1 MRSFVKSKIEGVV
14 APCQEVRVDEQ
25 IDHVTEKRTNKLDSY
40 ITFMYKD
47 EMAQRR
53 WDLLK
58 YIQSYDASFPYKA
71 SLTRQ
76 GQEPLG
82 VKPCCL
88 LPQCDLRDGKCTA
101 HDKALVQWR
110 TDRKTHRS
118 EDQPL
123 PPWKAQ
129 RVNREAEALS
139 YRMRA
144 EGERLCKNYC
154 KRWKKGSCN
163 KKEADCIDKHE
174 GRPNCRSSRDS
185 GWVCELDPCPYAAHT
200 EKAAE

>member
-1 MRSFVKSKIEGVV
+1 M
-14 APCQEVRVDEQ
+14 
-25 IDHVTEKRTNKLDSY
+25 
-40 ITFMYKD
+40 
-47 EMAQRR
+47 
-53 WDLLK
+53 
-58 YIQSYDASFPYKA
+58 
-71 SLTRQ
+71 
-76 GQEPLG
+76 
-82 VKPCCL
+82 
-88 LPQCDLRDGKCTA
+88 
-101 HDKALVQWR
+101 
-110 TDRKTHRS
+110 
-118 EDQPL
+118 
-123 PPWKAQ
+123 
-129 RVNREAEALS
+129 NREAEALS

>member
-1 MRSFVKSKIEGVV
+1 M
-14 APCQEVRVDEQ
+14 AATPA
-25 IDHVTEKRTNKLDSY
+25 
-40 ITFMYKD
+40 ITFSTYKD

-58 YIQSYDASFPYKA
+58 YIPSYDASFPYKA

-76 GQEPLG
+76 GQVALG

-144 EGERLCKNYC
+144 EEERQC
-154 KRWKKGSCN
+154 KRWKKGFCN
-163 KKEADCIDKHE
+163 KKGEDCVDKHE
-174 GRPNCRSSRDS
+174 GRPSCRSSRDS
-185 GWVCELDPCPYAAHT
+185 GWVCELDPCPYAGHK
-200 EKAAE
+200 ENAAE